1 LLLDT
6 DTGLAQRLF
15 DRLRDATGD
24 GRRHQPRELRRG
36 RISGA
41 RYAAHT
47 EGLATERDA
56 GANLIVTV
64 PRRDPTL
71 PFLACGSHLD
81 SVPQGGKYD
90 GAAGVVAGLLAL
102 ARFRAE
108 GFQPMMLLR
117 MKSPDPALF
126 QSGRQFAAWIGLT
139 PKDHSTA
146 GKVRLGVITRRW
158 RRGIAQRAGR
168 GPP

>member
-1 LLLDT
+1 
-6 DTGLAQRLF
+6 
-15 DRLRDATGD
+15 
-24 GRRHQPRELRRG
+24 
-36 RISGA
+36 
-41 RYAAHT
+41 
-47 EGLATERDA
+47 LATERDA

-64 PRRDPTL
+64 PRRDPRL

-168 GPP
+168 GNRRDPTCSKQRKGVALAARASPAQVAEIGRRGAGQYECGILK